1 MALNTFINSIKTIA
15 DKHLSELENHFNA
28 DVLTYFGGIDD
39 TYGEVFRNAIE
50 GLVAEQEKTKH
61 KKLVI
66 VLQTFGG
73 SVETTEKWVNM
84 IRKYYDEVYFIIPN
98 YAMSAGT
105 IFCMSGNK
113 IYMDYSSSL
122 GPIDP
127 QIYSAKSDRFVP
139 ALGYICA
146 FDDMVKKSNAGT
158 LSNAE
163 FVMLEKQIDLAFLD
177 NCKKLAGLTEKLLK
191 DWLVKYKFGDW
202 KLTAT
207 RKLPVT
213 EQMKIDRAQQI
224 AKELG
229 DNDKW
234 NIHSRPIML
243 KDLET
248 MNLIIDD
255 YTDDEELK
263 PLIRQYVDFLNQY
276 LQSQNMTNA
285 RFIHTRLFI

>member
-1 MALNTFINSIKTIA
+1 MALNTFIDSIKVIA
-15 DKHLSELENHFNA
+15 NQYLSQLEGHFGA

-39 TYGEVFRNAIE
+39 TYEHVFRNAIE
-50 GLVAEQEKTKH
+50 GLVDEQKKTGH

-66 VLQTFGG
+66 ILQTFGG
-73 SVETTEKWVNM
+73 SVETTEKYVNM

-127 QIYSAKSDRFVP
+127 QIYSVKSERFVP

-146 FDDMVKKSNAGT
+146 FNDMVEKSRNGT

-163 FVMLEKQIDLAFLD
+163 FLMLEKQIDLAFLD

-191 DWLVKYKFGDW
+191 DWLVKYKFCNW
-202 KLTAT
+202 KQTET
-207 RKLPVT
+207 RKLEVT
-213 EQMKIDRAQQI
+213 DEMKAERAKQI
-224 AKELG
+224 AQELG
-229 DNDKW
+229 DNAKW

-243 KDLET
+243 KDLAA
-248 MNLIIDD
+248 MNLVIDD
-255 YTDDEELK
+255 YTNDEKLK

-276 LQSQNMTNA
+276 LQSQNVPNA